1 MSSEGNLLMPGKEH
15 HNPSAPIETSLGP
28 QCEDHLILD
37 IFQGLGIQD
46 QPKRCQCQKE
56 LIDKQRKKLLSFVLS
71 TIHFAKSL
79 TLSYRTTTIKQ
90 FIDVCKE
97 GYLTNQSS

>member
-56 LIDKQRKKLLSFVLS
+56 LIDKQRKNYFHSFYPQSILQNHS
-71 TIHFAKSL
+71 P
-79 TLSYRTTTIKQ
+79 
-90 FIDVCKE
+90 
-97 GYLTNQSS
+97 YLTGRPQ